1 MHTGKEPRIGQPIT
15 MWPAELRHWPTYRTT
30 GPGHAVRPARA
41 HALSPV
47 MLLSF
52 WPENVPAAGGEPP
65 HIAAESAPPN
75 EEERLRRVMMWRER
89 LPGGCYNWPPL
100 EVPDPRA
107 AEEMRPSEPAELTP
121 LGRKLLGLDAW

>member
-1 MHTGKEPRIGQPIT
+1 MQL
-15 MWPAELRHWPTYRTT
+15 A
-30 GPGHAVRPARA
+30 A
-41 HALSPV
+41 PV
-47 MLLSF
+47 EIIAPHHMPLLQ
-52 WPENVPAAGGEPP
+52 
-65 HIAAESAPPN
+65 
-75 EEERLRRVMMWRER
+75 WRER